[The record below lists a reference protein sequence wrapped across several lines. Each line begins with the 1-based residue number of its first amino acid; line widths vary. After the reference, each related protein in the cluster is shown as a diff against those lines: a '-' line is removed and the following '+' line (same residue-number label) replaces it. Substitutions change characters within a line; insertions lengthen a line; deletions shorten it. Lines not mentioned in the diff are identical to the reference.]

1 MYTLE
6 IPVSVAGRLP
16 ERALEPL
23 QDAVSKYTAWSAR
36 LPAESK
42 LYLNQRPVLRPNT
55 SSRRTAERFEADLA
69 PVFFDYH
76 SVLTSQVLLRGW
88 RVGQLI
94 EGLAAALTS
103 WNITVAA
110 STARSLVETACAW
123 FVESREIADTWNSVA
138 KLPVADPD
146 ALIGARK
153 ELFASLTQVFAGTRL
168 SHLLKVNK
176 AFQRTNVLTHIQKA
190 AKALEYV
197 ALVEQYEEL
206 CDAVHPSWGSAECF
220 WAEAG
225 VNEEFLQS
233 RVLLSR
239 TAAGQ
244 PGDKTLQPLVPGSGL
259 ILTIL
264 SSATWACERLLADLE
279 QFELL
284 CRDVCLTCHIFTL
297 EDLDYWT
304 VIRPTGLYEPC
315 ACGSGRKTRFCVHT
329 FGRLAS

>member
-1 MYTLE
+1 MLE
-6 IPVSVAGRLP
+6 LPVSVAGRLP
-16 ERALEPL
+16 ESALGPL
-23 QDAVSKYTAWSAR
+23 QDAVSRYAAWAAH
-36 LPAESK
+36 LPGESK
-42 LYLNQRPVLRPNT
+42 LYLNQSPVLRPKAN
-55 SSRRTAERFEADLA
+55 SGRTAARFDPDLA

-76 SVLTSQVLLRGW
+76 SVLASQVLLRGW

-94 EGLAAALTS
+94 EGLTAALSS

-123 FVESREIADTWNSVA
+123 FVESRQIANTWSSVA
-138 KLPVADPD
+138 KRPVADPD
-146 ALIGARK
+146 SLQRARR

-168 SHLLKVNK
+168 SHILQIEKG
-176 AFQRTNVLTHIQKA
+176 FQRTNVLTHIQKT

-206 CDAVHPSWGSAECF
+206 CDAVHPNWGSMECF

-225 VNEEFLQS
+225 FNEDLLQA

-244 PGDKTLQPLVPGSGL
+244 PGDRRLRPLVPGSGL

-264 SSATWACERLLADLE
+264 SSATWACQRLLADLE
-279 QFELL
+279 EFELL

-297 EDLDYWT
+297 QDLDYWA
-304 VIRPTGLYEPC
+304 VVRPTGLYEPC
-315 ACGSGRKTRFCVHT
+315 ACGSGKKTRFCVHT
-329 FGRLAS
+329 FGRLNS